1 MTLEKENKLKE
12 DVIKSESSKSE
23 KVIKSEKNTNPKK
36 KSNIATYAVVM
47 IICVIII
54 ILIAA
59 MADNR
64 EEEIGNRVMETEQTN
79 ASFENELVNLREENY
94 KLKKEQEKMF
104 PRWRKRQSI
113 KQCLR

>member
-1 MTLEKENKLKE
+1 MSWVIILKEGKIDSGHVFSCYIRNWFLRGGMTLEKENKLKE

-54 ILIAA
+54 ILIIIWLA
-59 MADNR
+59 
-64 EEEIGNRVMETEQTN
+64 I
-79 ASFENELVNLREENY
+79 
-94 KLKKEQEKMF
+94 
-104 PRWRKRQSI
+104 
-113 KQCLR
+113 

>member
-1 MTLEKENKLKE
+1 MEKENKLKE

-54 ILIAA
+54 IL
-59 MADNR
+59 
-64 EEEIGNRVMETEQTN
+64 
-79 ASFENELVNLREENY
+79 
-94 KLKKEQEKMF
+94 
-104 PRWRKRQSI
+104 
-113 KQCLR
+113 